1 MRPTILIASLIGQ
14 LLLGGACW
22 AYSEALPR
30 NGIFPVGWF
39 MFCWM
44 SLALGGAQI
53 LVATFLV
60 LVKKAGLFRWQLFLS
75 GLLWLLIGGAVCGV
89 PMLF

>member
-1 MRPTILIASLIGQ
+1 
-14 LLLGGACW
+14 
-22 AYSEALPR
+22 
-30 NGIFPVGWF
+30 
-39 MFCWM
+39 M